1 MTQQTINGHDH
12 YEVVPMEEVG
22 EDNSHDLKIS
32 MEQRGCLIEVVIPVE
47 TLPDA
52 MQLKDYMQNTAVDM
66 YSRLRFMVASV
77 DHASQ
82 KEH

>member
-1 MTQQTINGHDH
+1 MSTGTINGHK
-12 YEVVPMEEVG
+12 VVPIEQVG
-22 EDNSHDLKIS
+22 ENESMDLMIS
-32 MEQRGCLIEVVIPVE
+32 MEQRGCLIQVVIPVG

-52 MQLKDYMQNTAVDM
+52 MQLKEYMQNTAVDM

-77 DHASQ
+77 EYASQ

>member
-1 MTQQTINGHDH
+1 MSTGTINGHK
-12 YEVVPMEEVG
+12 VVPIEQVG
-22 EDNSHDLKIS
+22 ESDSHDLKIS
-32 MEQRGCLIEVVIPVE
+32 MKQRGCLIEVVIPVE

-77 DHASQ
+77 EHAQ
-82 KEH
+82 GKEH

>member
-1 MTQQTINGHDH
+1 
-12 YEVVPMEEVG
+12 VG
-22 EDNSHDLKIS
+22 
-32 MEQRGCLIEVVIPVE
+32 

-52 MQLKDYMQNTAVDM
+52 MQLKEYMQNTAVDM

-77 DHASQ
+77 EHASQ